1 MSVNGAVP
9 NSDEVKAGLNRV
21 RSGMPLQRSHA
32 NRMISGVCGGMG
44 EKFGIDANLI
54 RLIWVAFT
62 LGTMGFGALLYAGM
76 ALLMPESRTSTGA
89 EERIQEIQVVNSST
103 TGSN

>member
-1 MSVNGAVP
+1 
-9 NSDEVKAGLNRV
+9 
-21 RSGMPLQRSHA
+21 MPLQRSRT

-76 ALLMPESRTSTGA
+76 ALLMPEAESSTAAAG
-89 EERIQEIQVVNSST
+89 RIQEIQVVNSST
-103 TGSN
+103 TGNN